1 MLGLDYDFDSDYST
15 VRESCGVDQWLSIT
29 FSIRL
34 LGQGIDR
41 SNLHPTLFHPHRTT
55 RIFRSLSMKGPN
67 LVGDEDATCNHVPGA
82 MVDDRSRRFRMDGN
96 EHLGR
101 RQQYQDYC
109 PANPS
114 AMLQKKTSGDMWI
127 WAAVGEVG
135 ERELSRDCRM

>member
-67 LVGDEDATCNHVPGA
+67 LVGDEDAAYNHFPGA
-82 MVDDRSRRFRMDGN
+82 KVDGASKRFRAGDGV
-96 EHLGR
+96 HLGR
-101 RQQYQDYC
+101 GEEYHQCR
-109 PANPS
+109 PVKT
-114 AMLQKKTSGDMWI
+114 LLKKTS
-127 WAAVGEVG
+127 
-135 ERELSRDCRM
+135 SS